1 MWEEIYSASK
11 SLSTNAVSIALQAL
25 KSRQVGANKAA
36 DKLLGHKLY
45 SNSRQMRFVDLQ
57 P

>member
-11 SLSTNAVSIALQAL
+11 SLSANAVSIVLQAL

-45 SNSRQMRFVDLQ
+45 SKSR
-57 P
+57 